1 MAVSVNLE
9 AVVVEPGADDH
20 LEAAW
25 QLKERIRRTE
35 GVLKQR
41 RAFFADSYRRS
52 KAHLIFVNDDLAGFA
67 AVRPDG
73 YILFLAIGA
82 EYRGRG
88 LGRRLVARVATEHD
102 SVTCHARVT
111 NQQALEFYQSVGFEI
126 QRRIENYYEDGG
138 DAYFLQLGSEVGLT
152 DRISD
157 FLR

>member
-1 MAVSVNLE
+1 MSVNLE
-9 AVVVEPGADDH
+9 AVVVEPGNDDH

-52 KAHLIFVNDDLAGFA
+52 KIHLIFVNDDLAGFT

-88 LGRRLVARVATEHD
+88 LGRRLVARVASEHD
-102 SVTCHARVT
+102 TVTCHARAT
-111 NQQALEFYQSVGFEI
+111 NQQALAFYRSVGFETK
-126 QRRIENYYEDGG
+126 RRIENYYEDGG
-138 DAYFLQLGSEVGLT
+138 DAYFLQLGSGSGIT
-152 DRISD
+152 DRISEI
-157 FLR
+157 LR